1 MQVDVGRI
9 GKPHGIR
16 GEVTVEVLTDVPQD
30 RFAAGAAFVT
40 EPAGRGPLT
49 VATARWNKEI
59 LLLGFEEVLDRN
71 QAEALRGTRLV
82 FETDSAPE
90 TDDDAWYEHQLIGL
104 AARVGSEEVGKVVAL
119 TPMPA
124 QDLLVVKT
132 ATGEEVLVP
141 FVTEIVP
148 EVNIEGGFIRLTP
161 PGGLFEV
168 NREAE
173 GDGPAGHGDTK

>member
-1 MQVDVGRI
+1 MQVHVGRI

-16 GEVTVEVLTDVPQD
+16 GEVTVEVLTDAPQD
-30 RFAAGAAFVT
+30 RFAAGAVFAT
-40 EPAGRGPLT
+40 EPTGRGPLT

-82 FETDSAPE
+82 FDTDSELE
-90 TDDDAWYEHQLIGL
+90 TDDDAWYEHELIGL
-104 AARVGSEEVGKVVAL
+104 AARIGSEEVGKVVAL

-124 QDLLVVKT
+124 QDLLVIKT
-132 ATGEEVLVP
+132 AAGEEVLVP

-148 EVNIEGGFIRLTP
+148 EVDIEAGFIRLTP

-168 NREAE
+168 NRDSEAE
-173 GDGPAGHGDTK
+173 QREGTE

>member
-1 MQVDVGRI
+1 MQVHVGRI

-16 GEVTVEVLTDVPQD
+16 GEVTVEVLTDAPQD
-30 RFAAGAAFVT
+30 RFAAGAVFAT

-71 QAEALRGTRLV
+71 QAEALRGPRLV
-82 FETDSAPE
+82 FDTDSELE
-90 TDDDAWYEHQLIGL
+90 TDDDAWYEHELIGL
-104 AARVGSEEVGKVVAL
+104 AARIGSEEVGKVVAL

-124 QDLLVVKT
+124 QDLLVIKT
-132 ATGEEVLVP
+132 AAGEEVLVP

-148 EVNIEGGFIRLTP
+148 EVDIEAGFIRLTP

-168 NREAE
+168 NRDSEAE
-173 GDGPAGHGDTK
+173 QREGTE

>member
-1 MQVDVGRI
+1 MQVHVGRI

-16 GEVTVEVLTDVPQD
+16 GEVTVEVLTDAPQD
-30 RFAAGAAFVT
+30 RFAAGAVFAT
-40 EPAGRGPLT
+40 EPAGQGPLT

-82 FETDSAPE
+82 FDTDSELE
-90 TDDDAWYEHQLIGL
+90 TDDDAWYEHELIGL
-104 AARVGSEEVGKVVAL
+104 AARIGSEEVGKVVAL

-124 QDLLVVKT
+124 QDLLVIKT
-132 ATGEEVLVP
+132 AAGEEVLVP

-148 EVNIEGGFIRLTP
+148 EVDIEAGFIRLTP

-168 NREAE
+168 NRDSEAE
-173 GDGPAGHGDTK
+173 QREGTE